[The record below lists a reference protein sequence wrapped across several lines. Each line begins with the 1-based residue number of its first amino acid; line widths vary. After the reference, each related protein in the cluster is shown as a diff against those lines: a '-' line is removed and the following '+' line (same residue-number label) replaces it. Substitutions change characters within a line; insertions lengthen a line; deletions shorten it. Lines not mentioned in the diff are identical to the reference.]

1 MHMTVTNIVEHEDGS
16 ATVTFDMDD
25 QTRQALI
32 QHALIDILTKAAEA
46 EIKRNEVRTGD

>member
-1 MHMTVTNIVEHEDGS
+1 MNLIVKDIVEHEDGS
-16 ATVTFDMDD
+16 ATITFDMDD